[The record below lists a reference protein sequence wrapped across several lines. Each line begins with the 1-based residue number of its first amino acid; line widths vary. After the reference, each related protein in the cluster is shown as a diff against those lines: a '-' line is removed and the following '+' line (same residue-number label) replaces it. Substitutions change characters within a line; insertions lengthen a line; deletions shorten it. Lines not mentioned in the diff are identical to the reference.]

1 MSTRRNA
8 KANAAEQAT
17 ETKKVINLDNIDV
30 NSYKDKDVIKGM
42 LDAMNITNGKTRAVI
57 NSLSEGDKF
66 KLTAVSQAE
75 IKGLSI
81 DNFIPLVFHT
91 DKGAVIGVKHFANVR
106 GIQEVDENL
115 PSLGSTA
122 EEVIRFFL
130 YCKANETVFKVTE
143 KRSVE
148 VPATD
153 SHPAYTKNI
162 YSLRLSE

>member
-17 ETKKVINLDNIDV
+17 ETKLINLDNIDV

-66 KLTAVSQAE
+66 KLTEVSQAE
-75 IKGLSI
+75 IKGLNI
-81 DNFIPLVFHT
+81 DNFVPLVFHT
-91 DKGAVIGVKHFANVR
+91 DKGAVIGVKHFATIR
-106 GIQEVDENL
+106 GFQEVDENL

-130 YCKANETVFKVTE
+130 YCKANETIFKVTE